1 MSPSSHA
8 ANSQTRSLVA
18 PPSHAAPGA
27 PAPPFGWSW
36 EGAACLVSTGV
47 NTAAG
52 PAGASSGPGS
62 QVSAVTVGVFPKS
75 PSLCL
80 LHSGSLALS
89 WRSPPAAGRPSPT
102 ATGSPEHG
110 RDPAGLLSVTA
121 GRGSASLC
129 PRWMRES
136 SRGSRGSGEGR
147 LGRGPPSRG
156 ASNGTGAPTPLRVD
170 RNTAAP
176 FLEVHAGRSRM

>member
-75 PSLCL
+75 PPCVSFTQGAWLSPGAHL
-80 LHSGSLALS
+80 QQLAVRLPRQRAPRSTAGTLRDSLA
-89 WRSPPAAGRPSPT
+89 
-102 ATGSPEHG
+102 
-110 RDPAGLLSVTA
+110 
-121 GRGSASLC
+121 
-129 PRWMRES
+129 
-136 SRGSRGSGEGR
+136 
-147 LGRGPPSRG
+147 
-156 ASNGTGAPTPLRVD
+156 
-170 RNTAAP
+170 
-176 FLEVHAGRSRM
+176 